1 MRIRRQDVDPR
12 RTVGS
17 RARRLTRWLAA
28 GVVPAAVLAL
38 STPAHA
44 GVLVFSNG
52 FEGSQLD
59 KWDHLTGDDA
69 RAGFEVNTATAH
81 WGQNNG
87 WLYARQGWAREGTWA
102 ALNGISWNSTCAAR
116 IYVWPQN
123 GVQFA
128 LRVWD
133 ANGNKL
139 GETVPWLNANSSYQ
153 AVDTSAWSPR
163 GNTNVFVEAV
173 ISSYD
178 GTSRTVRIDDL
189 AVQCT
194 TDA

>member
-1 MRIRRQDVDPR
+1 MRSLRRPTRSR
-12 RTVGS
+12 RTAV
-17 RARRLTRWLAA
+17 RRTLRLPRWLAVA
-28 GVVPAAVLAL
+28 AVPMAVLAL

-52 FEGSQLD
+52 FEGGQLD
-59 KWDHLTGDDA
+59 KWDRPTGGDA
-69 RAGFEVNTATAH
+69 WAGFEVNTGTAH

-87 WLYARQGWAREGTWA
+87 WLSARQGWAREGTWA

-123 GVQFA
+123 GVEFA

-139 GETVPWLNANSSYQ
+139 GETVPWLNASNGYQ
-153 AVDTSAWSPR
+153 TVDTPAWSPR

-178 GTSRTVRIDDL
+178 GTTRTVRVDDL

-194 TDA
+194 TDS